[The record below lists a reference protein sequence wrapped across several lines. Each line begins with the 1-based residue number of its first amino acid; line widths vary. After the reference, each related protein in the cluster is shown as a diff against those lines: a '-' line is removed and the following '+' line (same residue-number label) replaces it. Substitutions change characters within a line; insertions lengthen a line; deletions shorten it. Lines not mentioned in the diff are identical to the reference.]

1 MGFRLVNDYLILID
15 GYNLV
20 FQCGLEGRSRTPAS
34 LQRGRNRLVGELEV
48 SLPKSIKQRTAL
60 VFDATRLPS
69 GESRST
75 QTESG
80 LTIIYALGYEDA
92 DTLIEILI
100 QKNSTPKK
108 LTVVSSDHRLH
119 KAALRRKSTPVDSDQ
134 WFDQITGES
143 TEEIANESIE
153 EKKLQIEQLDEIDWL
168 EEFGL
173 DRGVADE
180 NKNSDERLRLDERTN
195 YDPFPPGYAD
205 DLLDGDD

>member
-1 MGFRLVNDYLILID
+1 
-15 GYNLV
+15 
-20 FQCGLEGRSRTPAS
+20 
-34 LQRGRNRLVGELEV
+34 
-48 SLPKSIKQRTAL
+48 
-60 VFDATRLPS
+60 
-69 GESRST
+69 
-75 QTESG
+75 

-100 QKNSTPKK
+100 QKNSIPKK

-143 TEEIANESIE
+143 TKQVANEPSE
-153 EKKLQIEQLDEIDWL
+153 EKKQQIEQLDEIDWL
-168 EEFGL
+168 AEFGL
-173 DRGVADE
+173 EQGVADE
-180 NKNSDERLRLDERTN
+180 NENSDERLRSDEGAS